1 MRAFDDFAAAGEP
14 GPRGLEEFIEGF
26 LAENGPAIRNDIRE
40 AIITEWRRVSG
51 RDFEANL
58 TSKLKK
64 ALATLVQE
72 GRIVSLPAKG
82 YYDSLPEGG
91 DPKPSPPPATVVEDD
106 EDLIEEM
113 AEFDEAEI
121 VIGSGPEFV
130 YAFYI
135 DVYRKVA
142 NLSGNQKWPI
152 KIGRSVD
159 IMTRMNA
166 HTTALPDAPV
176 LAAILRTDDS
186 KELEKALHAVLTF
199 RGKKYD
205 GDGGGEWYLTT
216 PQEIEDL
223 YRGIVG

>member
-1 MRAFDDFAAAGEP
+1 MGAFDDYATAGEP
-14 GPRGLEEFIEGF
+14 GPQRVAVFIETY
-26 LAENGPAIRNDIRE
+26 LDDNGPTVRNDIRE
-40 AIITEWRRVSG
+40 AIISEWRRVSG

-64 ALATLVQE
+64 ALADLVQE
-72 GRIVSLPAKG
+72 GRIRSLPAKG
-82 YYDSLPEGG
+82 YYGPLSDGEI
-91 DPKPSPPPATVVEDD
+91 PKPTPTPVAVEEDE

-113 AEFDEAEI
+113 AESDEAEI
-121 VIGSGPEFV
+121 VLGSGSEYV

-142 NLSGNQKWPI
+142 DLRGDQAWPI

-159 IMTRMNA
+159 YVTRMNA

-186 KELEKALHAVLTF
+186 RELELALHSMLAL
-199 RGKKYD
+199 RGKEYD
-205 GDGGGEWYLTT
+205 GDGGGEWYSTT
-216 PQEIEDL
+216 PKEIADF
-223 YRGIVG
+223 YRRIVE